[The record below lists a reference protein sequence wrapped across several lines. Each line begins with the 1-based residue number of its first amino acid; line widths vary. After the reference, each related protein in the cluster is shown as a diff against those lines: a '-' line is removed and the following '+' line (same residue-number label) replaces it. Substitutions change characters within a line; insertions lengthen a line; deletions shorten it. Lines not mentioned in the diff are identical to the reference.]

1 MPLRSA
7 PVVVTSPS
15 NPVALNCTAPPQ
27 GGPWATCAIELCEAA
42 NTRRRELLTQ
52 SCTPIKVNCT
62 YDSASTQTCLADLT
76 GKVKQVQDYTVVAT
90 ATKADG
96 RRSLT
101 GPQANYN
108 LPLYP

>member
-7 PVVVTSPS
+7 PVVVTSAA

-27 GGPWATCAIELCEAA
+27 GGPWATCAIELCEVAGP
-42 NTRRRELLTQ
+42 TRRRELLAV
-52 SCTPIKVNCT
+52 CTPIKVNCT

-90 ATKADG
+90 AIKADG